1 MRPCGFTLFETIL
14 VIGLLALAS
23 VSLMKLHGSV
33 FTTQTYGR
41 DETVGNDLLRA
52 CAERLLSMR
61 RNVGY
66 TQVTNT
72 LCSTMGNVG
81 GFGTPTVTMVD
92 ASATT
97 ITSCTSAVC
106 TITISVA
113 KTSGQAALLSP
124 ITVQLSAY

>member
-1 MRPCGFTLFETIL
+1 MKPRGFTLFETIL

-23 VSLMKLHGSV
+23 VSLMKLQSNV

-41 DETVGNDLLRA
+41 DESVGNDLLRG
-52 CAERLLSMR
+52 CAERLLAVR
-61 RNVGY
+61 RQVGY
-66 TQVTNT
+66 DQVSNT

-81 GFGTPTVTMVD
+81 GFGNPTVTMVD
-92 ASATT
+92 ANATT
-97 ITSCTSAVC
+97 ITTCSSATC

-124 ITVQLSAY
+124 ITLQLSAY

>member
-1 MRPCGFTLFETIL
+1 MRPCGFTLFETVL

-23 VSLMKLHGSV
+23 VALMKFHGAV

-52 CAERLLSMR
+52 CAERLLSVR

-81 GFGTPTVTMVD
+81 GFGNPTVAMVD
-92 ASATT
+92 ATSTT
-97 ITSCTSAVC
+97 ITSCSSAIC

-113 KTSGQAALLSP
+113 KSSGPAALLSP
-124 ITVQLSAY
+124 ITLQLSAY

>member
-14 VIGLLALAS
+14 VIGLLAFAS
-23 VSLMKLHGSV
+23 VALMKLHGAV

-52 CAERLLSMR
+52 CAERLLSVR
-61 RNVGY
+61 RNIAY
-66 TQVTNT
+66 SQVTNT

-81 GFGTPTVTMVD
+81 GFGNPTVTMVD
-92 ASATT
+92 ASAAT
-97 ITSCTSAVC
+97 ITTCSSATC

-124 ITVQLSAY
+124 ITFQLSAY